1 MIKRCIERVGVHGG
15 SSQGGMME
23 DGNRREKVTE
33 EERALR
39 TEINS
44 TETQMEGVSAHWE
57 RRS

>member
-1 MIKRCIERVGVHGG
+1 
-15 SSQGGMME
+15 ME
-23 DGNRREKVTE
+23 DGNRREEVTE